1 MRSNNG
7 EKFPLG
13 APHNGPRQQEESEAG
28 MLTRFL
34 MAGLLVLGLSPGAG
48 AADREDLQI
57 FRSISTQVLRYS
69 YFTIFDSVHAEVD
82 NGTVTLTGKV
92 TMPYKRTDI
101 EKSVAK
107 VDGVREIQNRIEVLP
122 VSQMDEELRL
132 QISRAIYG
140 NSAFWNYA
148 AMVNPPIHV
157 IVERG
162 RVTLEGVVNSN
173 VDRMLARSLASS
185 FGAFS
190 VTNELKT
197 EAEMRRELER
207 M

>member
-1 MRSNNG
+1 
-7 EKFPLG
+7 
-13 APHNGPRQQEESEAG
+13 

-34 MAGLLVLGLSPGAG
+34 MAGLLVLGLSSGAR

-57 FRSISTQVLRYS
+57 FRDISTQVLRYS

-82 NGTVTLTGKV
+82 NGIVTLTGKV

-101 EKSVAK
+101 EKRVAN
-107 VDGVREIQNRIEVLP
+107 VGGVREIQNRIEVLP
-122 VSQMDEELRL
+122 VSQMDDELRF